1 MQDSR
6 MILITGATGNLGQ
19 SVVKQLQQHLALNE
33 YAVLARNSN
42 KAQHYVNQGIKTIF
56 GDFDLPE
63 SLNEAF
69 QCIDKLLLI
78 STMEQNRFEQH
89 KNVMDAAKNAGVKHI
104 IYTGLAIQNIE
115 TSAVKD
121 LMISHF
127 QTEEYLKSSGLKYT
141 ILRNSM
147 YAEAIPQI
155 IGEHAAT
162 TGLALAGGT
171 GKVPYALR
179 AEYGEAAANAL
190 IQNGHENKIYSLA
203 GSHAYSYQDI
213 ADLLTEISKQKVN
226 YENLDDASYRDLL
239 QSIGLPEFL
248 VYLTHGTV
256 LDIQQHQYEVA
267 STDLEMLLGRK
278 TQPLKDYLTAVYASN
293 S

>member
-1 MQDSR
+1 
-6 MILITGATGNLGQ
+6 MILVTGATGNLGQ
-19 SVVKQLQQHLALNE
+19 SAVKQLQQHLPLNE
-33 YAVLARNSN
+33 FSVLARSQN
-42 KAQHYVNQGIKTIF
+42 KAQQYLNQGIKVIY
-56 GDFDLPE
+56 GDFDQPQTLE
-63 SLNEAF
+63 EAF
-69 QCIDKLLLI
+69 RGIKKLLLI

-89 KNVMDAAKNAGVKHI
+89 KNVIDAAKKAGVKHI
-104 IYTGLAIQNIE
+104 FYTSLAIQNIE

-127 QTEEYLKSSGLKYT
+127 QTEDYLKASGLKYT

-155 IGEHAAT
+155 IGEQAIA
-162 TGLALAGGT
+162 TGLALAGGA

-179 AEYGEAAANAL
+179 AEFGEAAANAL
-190 IQNGHENKIYSLA
+190 MQDGHENKIYSLV
-203 GSHAYSYQDI
+203 GSRTYSYQDI
-213 ADLLTEISKQKVN
+213 ADLLSEISKQKVN
-226 YENLDDASYRDLL
+226 YQNLDDASYRDMLH
-239 QSIGLPEFL
+239 SIGLPDFI

-256 LDIQQHQYEVA
+256 ADIQQHQYEVQ

-278 TQPLKDYLTAVYASN
+278 TPALTDYLTTVYTTN